1 MHIKKF
7 ISVLISISCYIHRLW
22 HFLPWSVFEKLF
34 QDPQSQFLLLVMI
47 YVVFWGITGWQLRF
61 IYTAVMTLSCL
72 SGYISGL
79 AITVY
84 PPPFI
89 HITWHILFVNIC
101 LLGHILRKAFS
112 DILCLR
118 SISIPLVQVPERVW
132 KIFPTNVSYRFIST
146 RYMLPAC
153 HTHTHRYVM
162 GVLRQMKH
170 VCKKDT
176 LLSKGILSPEK
187 DTSW

>member
-34 QDPQSQFLLLVMI
+34 PGSAVAISPFSHDISGLLRYHRL
-47 YVVFWGITGWQLRF
+47 
-61 IYTAVMTLSCL
+61 AVTLYLYGGHDTSCL
-72 SGYISGL
+72 SRVYQRISNHSF
-79 AITVY
+79 
-84 PPPFI
+84 PPFI

-153 HTHTHRYVM
+153 HAHTHRYVM

-176 LLSKGILSPEK
+176 LLSKGTLSPEK

>member
-1 MHIKKF
+1 MTLPALERVWKIIPRIRSRNF
-7 ISVLISISCYIHRLW
+7 SFSSWYIWSFEVSPAGSYALSIRRSW
-22 HFLPWSVFEKLF
+22 HFLPFRVY
-34 QDPQSQFLLLVMI
+34 Q
-47 YVVFWGITGWQLRF
+47 R
-61 IYTAVMTLSCL
+61 
-72 SGYISGL
+72 ISNHSF
-79 AITVY
+79 
-84 PPPFI
+84 PPFI

-132 KIFPTNVSYRFIST
+132 KIFPTNVSYRFISA

-153 HTHTHRYVM
+153 HAHTHRYVM

-176 LLSKGILSPEK
+176 LLSKGTLSPEK